1 MRKSFSGFLLCCR
14 KARQSPVYHTGLYRQ
29 QRRANRMRS
38 ATLPLALFAALI
50 GAAVHADE
58 TKAPAHKMTQSKS
71 YIALDPFY
79 TTIYDAGRPVGML
92 MVMVGLDIPD
102 ETLRAQADSGMPL
115 LRDYYLR
122 NLSSFAA
129 TAVRP
134 WQQPDVVEIGDRLQ
148 RVTDRALHR
157 SGAKVLLGQV
167 ALRISR

>member
-1 MRKSFSGFLLCCR
+1 
-14 KARQSPVYHTGLYRQ
+14 
-29 QRRANRMRS
+29 MRS
-38 ATLPLALFAALI
+38 AILLIALSVALFCAA
-50 GAAVHADE
+50 AHADE

-71 YIALDPFY
+71 FIMIEPFY
-79 TTIYDAGRPVGML
+79 TTVYDAGRPVGML
-92 MVMVGLDIPD
+92 MVAIGLDIPD
-102 ETLRAQADSGMPL
+102 EALHAQADSGMPL

-134 WQQPDVVEIGDRLQ
+134 WQQPDVVEIADRLQ

-157 SGAKVLLGQV
+157 PGAKVLLAQV

>member
-1 MRKSFSGFLLCCR
+1 
-14 KARQSPVYHTGLYRQ
+14 
-29 QRRANRMRS
+29 
-38 ATLPLALFAALI
+38 
-50 GAAVHADE
+50 
-58 TKAPAHKMTQSKS
+58 MTQSKS
-71 YIALDPFY
+71 FIALDPFY

-92 MVMVGLDIPD
+92 MVAIGLDIPD
-102 ETLRAQADSGMPL
+102 ESLRTEVDSGMPL

-134 WQQPDVVEIGDRLQ
+134 WQQPDVVEIADRLQ

-157 SGAKVLLGQV
+157 PGAKVLLAQV